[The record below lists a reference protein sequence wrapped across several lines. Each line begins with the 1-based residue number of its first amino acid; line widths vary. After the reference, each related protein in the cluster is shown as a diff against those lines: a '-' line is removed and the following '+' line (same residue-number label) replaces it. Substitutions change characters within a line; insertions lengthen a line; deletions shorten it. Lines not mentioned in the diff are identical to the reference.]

1 MKVVLGKPFK
11 PAEELK
17 KLYYIYS
24 ILILLFG
31 FLIWYAPFTLLI
43 PPIINIP
50 TYSILILTMLFVF
63 WWIPK
68 YYESI
73 SFIITKEE
81 IVWRRG
87 VWFKKTGIVPYNR
100 ITNLDTSQGPISRM
114 FKVGS
119 IKVQTAGYS
128 GQTPAEIK
136 IECIKEFEELRELI
150 MKFVRENKPA
160 ATETF
165 QGKNPNKEILTELVK
180 IRKTLEKK

>member
-1 MKVVLGKPFK
+1 MKIVIGKPFK
-11 PAEELK
+11 PAKELK
-17 KLYYIYS
+17 KLYCIYS
-24 ILILLFG
+24 ILILLG
-31 FLIWYAPFTLLI
+31 SFLIWYAPFTFVI
-43 PPIINIP
+43 PPIINII
-50 TYSILILTMLFVF
+50 TYSIVLIAMLLVF

-73 SFIITKEE
+73 SYTLTKEE
-81 IVWRRG
+81 IVWKRG

-119 IKVQTAGYS
+119 IKIQTAGYS

-136 IECIKEFEELRELI
+136 MECVKEFEELRELI
-150 MKFVRENKPA
+150 MEFVRKNKPA

-165 QGKNPNKEILTELVK
+165 EGKNINKEIVSELIK
-180 IRKTLEKK
+180 IRKSLTKK